1 MCYSKNIGG
10 ECFDFFPLKGHIGMC
25 LLESFDFYGLYVSNL
40 LGKLGLDNLDQTKRQ
55 DWPQTYT
62 ISDP

>member
-1 MCYSKNIGG
+1 
-10 ECFDFFPLKGHIGMC
+10 MC